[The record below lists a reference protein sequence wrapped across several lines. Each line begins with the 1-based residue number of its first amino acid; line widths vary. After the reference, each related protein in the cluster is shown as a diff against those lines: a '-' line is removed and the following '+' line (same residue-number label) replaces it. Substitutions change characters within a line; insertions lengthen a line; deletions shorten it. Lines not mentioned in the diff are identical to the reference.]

1 MAGNAV
7 NSDTSTIK
15 CSNGSDAVPFIVEN
29 PSYMV
34 GATPGGTIGDAI
46 PFTNIPTFGQC
57 MCMDNPENAA
67 FDETGVYAPCVP
79 MTESWIPNEPNI
91 TVQGLP
97 VLDKATKCM
106 CDWGGVIKVE
116 TAPEIVDFV
125 S

>member
-15 CSNGSDAVPFIVEN
+15 CSYGSAAVPFIVKN

-57 MCMDNPENAA
+57 RCMDNPENAA
-67 FDETGVYAPCVP
+67 YAATKVYAPCVP
-79 MTESWIPNEPNI
+79 MTESWIPDVPTI
-91 TVQGLP
+91 TVGGLP
-97 VLDKATKCM
+97 ILDKATKCM
-106 CDWGGVIKVE
+106 CDWGGEITVE
-116 TAPEIVDFV
+116 VAAPNMDV
-125 S
+125 SA

>member
-7 NSDTSTIK
+7 NSGTSTIK
-15 CSNGSDAVPFIVEN
+15 CSYGSAAVPFIVEN

-34 GATPGGTIGDAI
+34 GETPGGTIGDAI

-57 MCMDNPENAA
+57 MCMDNP
-67 FDETGVYAPCVP
+67 CVP
-79 MTESWIPNEPNI
+79 MTESWIPDEPNI
-91 TVQGLP
+91 TFQGLP

-106 CDWGGVIKVE
+106 CDWGGEISVE
-116 TAPEIVDFV
+116 TAPEIGDFV